1 MIYIWHEQWKNG
13 NGWQLV
19 SDNPNHQP
27 VAFPIHGR
35 AIGEVGWWT
44 RTEIRGECEAEKVK
58 ARDARDYAAALLKR
72 ARQVELRSIERG
84 KYFRLVSTVVVDG
97 QDLAE
102 ALIEARY
109 GRTYNGGR
117 RLGWCDE

>member
-1 MIYIWHEQWKNG
+1 MVFLETGPLLRAPGDDLERRRTTGAGG
-13 NGWQLV
+13 NG
-19 SDNPNHQP
+19 
-27 VAFPIHGR
+27 GR
-35 AIGEVGWWT
+35 GPCRVE
-44 RTEIRGECEAEKVK
+44 RG
-58 ARDARDYAAALLKR
+58 RLQAAALLKR

-109 GRTYNGGR
+109 GRTYNGGK